1 METRYDRANKAF
13 LILDEQGN
21 DTEDSISFK
30 FLDSY
35 KENNHEDEPLTDFSF
50 EIYYQK
56 GVRESNYRTGRFY
69 KLINSSGSRS
79 ARLNLSESVAHPRT
93 SAINSVRLSTHCDV
107 VFDDLTCMDTTIP
120 CW

>member
-1 METRYDRANKAF
+1 MKYIMSMIKNFFRGCRYF
-13 LILDEQGN
+13 CLGIIE
-21 DTEDSISFK
+21 
-30 FLDSY
+30 
-35 KENNHEDEPLTDFSF
+35 
-50 EIYYQK
+50 
-56 GVRESNYRTGRFY
+56 GRFY

>member
-1 METRYDRANKAF
+1 MKK
-13 LILDEQGN
+13 I
-21 DTEDSISFK
+21 
-30 FLDSY
+30 
-35 KENNHEDEPLTDFSF
+35 TDFVGDCLV
-50 EIYYQK
+50 ELMVCVMYI
-56 GVRESNYRTGRFY
+56 GRFY

>member
-1 METRYDRANKAF
+1 ME
-13 LILDEQGN
+13 Q
-21 DTEDSISFK
+21 
-30 FLDSY
+30 
-35 KENNHEDEPLTDFSF
+35 KEMNIT
-50 EIYYQK
+50 K
-56 GVRESNYRTGRFY
+56 TKGRFY

>member
-1 METRYDRANKAF
+1 MHTAAKHLRGV
-13 LILDEQGN
+13 LLDCPCQTLQCASVLFNELTHLHLKDVVFVFGEQLF
-21 DTEDSISFK
+21 I
-30 FLDSY
+30 
-35 KENNHEDEPLTDFSF
+35 
-50 EIYYQK
+50 
-56 GVRESNYRTGRFY
+56 GRFY